1 MKTSEFVVGRRNQSS
16 CTPHFLHGFR
26 RWLPGATALL
36 VLSLCAG
43 TPCFAEEI
51 KAEAVERQ
59 VNLTPAQRLQTGV
72 AGFRERVDSRGRI
85 VRRMFIGPVYC
96 KGRFEQGGR
105 NCLHSRVDIAR
116 EGKCKP

>member
-51 KAEAVERQ
+51 KADDIIKCVCEFFKISKKNA
-59 VNLTPAQRLQTGV
+59 NTISLDILYLSIIP
-72 AGFRERVDSRGRI
+72 SI
-85 VRRMFIGPVYC
+85 V
-96 KGRFEQGGR
+96 K
-105 NCLHSRVDIAR
+105 
-116 EGKCKP
+116 